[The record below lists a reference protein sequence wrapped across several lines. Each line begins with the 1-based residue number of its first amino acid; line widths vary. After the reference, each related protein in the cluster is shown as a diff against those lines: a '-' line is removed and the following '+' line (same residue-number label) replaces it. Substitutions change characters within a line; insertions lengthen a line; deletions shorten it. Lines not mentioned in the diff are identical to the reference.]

1 MTLFKFQEGAV
12 IRVFSRISFIRKEV
26 ILNMPV
32 YFLISLLIAVW
43 LGFGLA
49 NYFKLLEVV
58 DYYAELLDT
67 LSEKRNEEDDLYRE
81 TIIFNQ
87 REALVK
93 KYPPLE
99 SIRIGLQQQPRKT
112 KIELLLSALVLGPLY

>member
-1 MTLFKFQEGAV
+1 M
-12 IRVFSRISFIRKEV
+12 

-32 YFLISLLIAVW
+32 YFLILLLIAVW

-58 DYYAELLDT
+58 DYYVELLDT